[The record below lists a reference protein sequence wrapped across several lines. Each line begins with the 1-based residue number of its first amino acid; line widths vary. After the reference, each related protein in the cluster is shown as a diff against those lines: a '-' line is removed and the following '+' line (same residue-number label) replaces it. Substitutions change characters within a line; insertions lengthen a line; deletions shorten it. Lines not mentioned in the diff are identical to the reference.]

1 MKFLKNIL
9 ITGENS
15 YIGTNLINWI
25 KVNSEYKIHAI
36 SVRENGWKT
45 VDFSCYDVI
54 VHVAGIAHVSANPK
68 MKSEYYKIN
77 TDLAIEIAEK
87 AKKECVNQ
95 FIFMSSMIIYGEDG
109 KIGQE
114 KIITRETT
122 PKPVDFYG
130 NSKLMADMGIQNLA
144 TDDFKV
150 LIVRTPMVYGPRS
163 KGNFPKLI
171 KIAKKTPVFPAINNY
186 RSMIYIDNLTEFIF
200 RSIEF
205 NLSGIYFPQNSKY
218 VMTKDIIKIVAT
230 NQNKKI
236 FFISLFNPLL
246 IVASRKINI
255 INKVFGNKTYE
266 LDGNIPFK
274 YNVVEFEESVMRSIT
289 L

>member
-1 MKFLKNIL
+1 
-9 ITGENS
+9 
-15 YIGTNLINWI
+15 
-25 KVNSEYKIHAI
+25 
-36 SVRENGWKT
+36 
-45 VDFSCYDVI
+45 
-54 VHVAGIAHVSANPK
+54 
-68 MKSEYYKIN
+68 
-77 TDLAIEIAEK
+77 
-87 AKKECVNQ
+87 
-95 FIFMSSMIIYGEDG
+95 MSSMIIYGEDG

-114 KIITRETT
+114 KTITRETT

-171 KIAKKTPVFPAINNY
+171 KIAKKTLVFPSINNY

-236 FFISLFNPLL
+236 FFMSLFNPLL
-246 IVASRKINI
+246 IVTSRKINI

-266 LDGNIPFK
+266 LDRNIPFN
-274 YNVVEFEESVMRSIT
+274 YNVVEFEESVIRSIT